1 MAADADS
8 PTQEPE
14 TERSSRRRGIGLCL
28 SGGGFRATLFH
39 AGVIQ
44 RLFELGVARR
54 EDFETVASVSGGS
67 IAAAQW
73 AVAEAQSASS
83 QESYFDVGLLRPD
96 ANGLGPRND
105 ERPKGPIEGARPR
118 NDERPNKPIVG
129 RGAGIDFG
137 RDVVRPLLALTRRD
151 IRTGAMAQ
159 KYLLPWNWFRGA
171 FVVNNMVE
179 KFEGVFGEGT
189 LDLLPERPR
198 FVFCGTDMVFGA
210 NFVFERERV
219 GSYLAGYADPS
230 GFTLA
235 QAVAASAC
243 FPPLFGP
250 MRIEGAAERFKG
262 GRGGGAGADGRRKI
276 LDDLRVT
283 DGGVYDNLGLEPVWK
298 SHRVVLVSDAGGL
311 MEAEEDKNLFWRIK
325 RYQEIQERQALG
337 VRKRFLLSGFSGG
350 AISGAYVGV
359 ASAPSRYA
367 EAAFG
372 GYSKA
377 FAMEVIRS
385 IRTDLDAFSEVEQG
399 VLMNHGYALIDA
411 AIRTH
416 VPELLGASPFAWP
429 APEFAPGT
437 MSEEE
442 LRRRLAGSERR
453 KLTGRG

>member
-1 MAADADS
+1 M
-8 PTQEPE
+8 
-14 TERSSRRRGIGLCL
+14 
-28 SGGGFRATLFH
+28 
-39 AGVIQ
+39 
-44 RLFELGVARR
+44 
-54 EDFETVASVSGGS
+54 ASVSGGS
-67 IAAAQW
+67 ITAAQW
-73 AVAEAQSASS
+73 AVAEAQA
-83 QESYFDVGLLRPD
+83 
-96 ANGLGPRND
+96 
-105 ERPKGPIEGARPR
+105 EGRTL
-118 NDERPNKPIVG
+118 
-129 RGAGIDFG
+129 DFA

-179 KFEGVFGEGT
+179 KFEGAFGKGT

-198 FVFCGTDMVFGA
+198 FVFCGTDMAFGA

-219 GSYLAGYADPS
+219 GSYLAGYADPK

-250 MRIEGAAERFKG
+250 MRIERAAERFKG
-262 GRGGGAGADGRRKI
+262 GRAAGVTGDERRKI
-276 LDDLRVT
+276 LSDLRVT

-311 MEAEEDKNLFWRIK
+311 MDAEDDRNLFWRIK
-325 RYQEIQERQALG
+325 RYQSIQERQALG

-359 ASAPSRYA
+359 ASAPSRYTG
-367 EAAFG
+367 AASG

-377 FAMEVIRS
+377 FAMDVIRS

-399 VLMNHGYALIDA
+399 VLMNHGYSLIDA

-416 VPELLGASPFAWP
+416 VPELLGPSPFAWP

-437 MSEEE
+437 MAEED
-442 LRRRLAGSERR
+442 LRRRLAGSSRR

>member
-8 PTQEPE
+8 PTLEPE
-14 TERSSRRRGIGLCL
+14 AEVSSRRRGIGLCL

-44 RLFELGVARR
+44 RLFELGVAGR

-67 IAAAQW
+67 ITAAQW
-73 AVAEAQSASS
+73 AVAEAQRA
-83 QESYFDVGLLRPD
+83 DVARRGREREFALDPGFRRGD
-96 ANGLGPRND
+96 GRSNG
-105 ERPKGPIEGARPR
+105 
-118 NDERPNKPIVG
+118 PIVG
-129 RGAGIDFG
+129 GAPAIDFG

-179 KFEGVFGEGT
+179 KFEGAFGKGT

-198 FVFCGTDMVFGA
+198 FVFCGTDMAFGA

-250 MRIEGAAERFKG
+250 LRIEGAAERFKG

-276 LDDLRVT
+276 LSDLRVT

-298 SHRVVLVSDAGGL
+298 SHRVALVSDAGGL

-337 VRKRFLLSGFSGG
+337 VRKRFLLSGFCGG
-350 AISGAYVGV
+350 AIRGAYLGV

-367 EAAFG
+367 GAAFG

-377 FAMEVIRS
+377 FAMKVIRN

-399 VLMNHGYALIDA
+399 VLINHGYSLIDA

-416 VPELLGASPFAWP
+416 VPELMEAGTASFAWP
-429 APEFAPGT
+429 ASEFAPGT
-437 MSEEE
+437 MAEEE
-442 LRRRLAGSERR
+442 LRRRLAGSDKR

>member
-1 MAADADS
+1 
-8 PTQEPE
+8 
-14 TERSSRRRGIGLCL
+14 
-28 SGGGFRATLFH
+28 
-39 AGVIQ
+39 
-44 RLFELGVARR
+44 
-54 EDFETVASVSGGS
+54 
-67 IAAAQW
+67 
-73 AVAEAQSASS
+73 
-83 QESYFDVGLLRPD
+83 
-96 ANGLGPRND
+96 
-105 ERPKGPIEGARPR
+105 
-118 NDERPNKPIVG
+118 
-129 RGAGIDFG
+129 
-137 RDVVRPLLALTRRD
+137 VVRPLLALTRRD

-179 KFEGVFGEGT
+179 KFEGAFGKGT

-198 FVFCGTDMVFGA
+198 FVFCGTDMAFGA
-210 NFVFERERV
+210 NLVFERERV
-219 GSYLAGYADPS
+219 GSYLAGYADPK
-230 GFTLA
+230 GFSLA

-276 LDDLRVT
+276 LSDLRVT

-311 MEAEEDKNLFWRIK
+311 MEAEEDKSLFWRIK

-337 VRKRFLLSGFSGG
+337 VRKRFLLSGFCGG
-350 AISGAYVGV
+350 AIRGAYLGV

-367 EAAFG
+367 GAAFG

-377 FAMEVIRS
+377 FAMKVIRN

-399 VLMNHGYALIDA
+399 VLINHGYSLIDA

-416 VPELLGASPFAWP
+416 VPELMEAGTASFAWP
-429 APEFAPGT
+429 ASEFAPGT
-437 MSEEE
+437 MAEEE
-442 LRRRLAGSERR
+442 LRRRLAGSDKR